1 MPDYDYTAITRDGL
15 EVKGNLTAE
24 NESDLQRQLKKRQ
37 LGLLHAKAK
46 KTRGI
51 SFQLAAMLV
60 TELAQLLNSG
70 VPLERSLQIIH
81 EDSHNP
87 ALADLADRLRKSIK
101 RGDAFSVALGQ
112 LGQQDPILT
121 ALVRVGEASGELGKI
136 LGILDSYYNEAQQT
150 RREVLAALAYPAILA
165 IVSIL
170 SIIGLALFVIPVF
183 QDLFQDSPASSIPLG
198 TRIVFAFSG
207 LLLDYGLLILALL
220 IGTGVSIGVT
230 LKRSTE
236 LRRQWHRIKLR
247 LPLIGPLLAGY
258 DASRFAK
265 ALGIML
271 QSGLPLAQA
280 MEMVRPLFT
289 NLLQQTG
296 TDDAVTALRKGIS
309 VPAALDR
316 IPGLPSQI
324 HRFAKLGNETG
335 RLPESMQRAA
345 ELIHDQVRIR
355 LRSLVAIL
363 DPLIIVVMGGA
374 VGFMVISVLMAVFS
388 LSDIH

>member
-388 LSDIH
+388 LSDIR

>member
-15 EVKGNLTAE
+15 EVKGSLTAE

-46 KTRGI
+46 KIRGI

-388 LSDIH
+388 LSDIR

>member
-1 MPDYDYTAITRDGL
+1 MPEYDYSAITRDGL
-15 EVKGNLTAE
+15 EIKGSLPAE

-37 LGLLHAKAK
+37 LSLLRAKARK
-46 KTRGI
+46 SSGI
-51 SFQLAAMLV
+51 GFQLASLLV

-112 LGQQDPILT
+112 VGQQDPILT

-136 LGILDSYYNEAQQT
+136 LAILDSYYNEAQQT
-150 RREVLAALAYPAILA
+150 RREVLAALSYPAILA

-183 QDLFQDSPASSIPLG
+183 QDLFRDSPAGSIPLG
-198 TRIVFAFSG
+198 TRIVFVFSG
-207 LLLDYGLLILALL
+207 LLIDYGLFIVAALAAAGIGTRLALD
-220 IGTGVSIGVT
+220 
-230 LKRSTE
+230 RSPE
-236 LRRQWHRIKLR
+236 LQRHWHRTKLH
-247 LPLIGPLLAGY
+247 LPIIGSLLAGY
-258 DASRFAK
+258 DAARFAK

-280 MEMVRPLFT
+280 MEMVRPLFS

-296 TDDAVTALRKGIS
+296 TDDAVAALRKGVG

-345 ELIHDQVRIR
+345 ELVHNEVRNR
-355 LRSLVAIL
+355 LKSLVAIL
-363 DPLIIVVMGGA
+363 DPLIIVTMGGA

>member
-236 LRRQWHRIKLR
+236 LRRQWHRIKLH

-388 LSDIH
+388 LSDIR

>member
-46 KTRGI
+46 KIRGI

-388 LSDIH
+388 LSDIR

>member
-15 EVKGNLTAE
+15 EVKGSLTAE

-388 LSDIH
+388 LSDIR